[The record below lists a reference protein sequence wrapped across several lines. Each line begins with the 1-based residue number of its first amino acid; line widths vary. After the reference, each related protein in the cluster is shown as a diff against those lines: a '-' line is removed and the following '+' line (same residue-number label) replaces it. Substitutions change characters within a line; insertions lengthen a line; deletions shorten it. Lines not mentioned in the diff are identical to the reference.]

1 MKEYLKEYQQIAY
14 STLLNCK
21 KYNKLPQAILLNGY
35 KDTPLLEI
43 AKYVA
48 KTIVCDQEDPCDICL
63 DCLRIEN
70 ENYTDLIV
78 VDGTNQTIKK
88 KQIEDIQ
95 ERFSMSAL
103 ESKVIKIYIIM
114 EMSLI

>member
-1 MKEYLKEYQQIAY
+1 MKEYFKEYQNIAY

-21 KYNKLPQAILLNGY
+21 KNSKFPQAILLNGY

-48 KTIVCDQEDPCDICL
+48 KSIVCNEEEPCESCL

-70 ENYTDLIV
+70 ENYTDLII
-78 VDGTNQTIKK
+78 VDGSNQTIKK
-88 KQIEDIQ
+88 GHIEDIQ

-103 ESKVIKIYIIM
+103 EVCGKKIYIF
-114 EMSLI
+114 